1 MTCWYPAGT
10 AGAAGAGP
18 SGAGT
23 MRGGGISGGGPPP
36 PPPGAAPAMVGV
48 GFLSVFGD
56 DCAGGLMS
64 IGLRDCGL
72 LLL

>member
-1 MTCWYPAGT
+1 
-10 AGAAGAGP
+10 
-18 SGAGT
+18 
-23 MRGGGISGGGPPP
+23 MRGGGGISGGGPPP

-48 GFLSVFGD
+48 CFLSVVGD